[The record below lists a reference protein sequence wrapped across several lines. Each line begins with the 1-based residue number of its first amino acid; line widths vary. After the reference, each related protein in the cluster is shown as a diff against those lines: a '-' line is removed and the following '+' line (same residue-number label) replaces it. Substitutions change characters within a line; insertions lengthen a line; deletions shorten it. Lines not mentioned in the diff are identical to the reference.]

1 MSTYIL
7 SYIGRDG
14 NRIKGELSESYQG
27 WAMVS
32 TRQSY
37 SENEGLAS
45 FCITSY
51 DHTLS
56 EQMNLF
62 GAPVLEFIS
71 YRLDAY
77 IANG

>member
-1 MSTYIL
+1 
-7 SYIGRDG
+7 
-14 NRIKGELSESYQG
+14 
-27 WAMVS
+27 MVS